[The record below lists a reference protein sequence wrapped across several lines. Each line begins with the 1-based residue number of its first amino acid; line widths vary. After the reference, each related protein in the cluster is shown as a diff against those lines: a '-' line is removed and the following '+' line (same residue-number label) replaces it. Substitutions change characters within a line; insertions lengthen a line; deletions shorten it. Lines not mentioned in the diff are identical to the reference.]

1 MSKQK
6 MPRASVNIHTLIY
19 EGEKEMSAK
28 GLKGMFMME
37 VSDRF
42 FNTNAIKFENN
53 LIEWVNNM
61 VPNKV
66 LLFEKSSLTVGKTTK
81 KLGSKFL
88 YKVELPRIR
97 LEYVCINGDACVL
110 TKIIQ
115 KGGKTEKIIYEFPDS
130 WAGTAPWY
138 VY

>member
-1 MSKQK
+1 
-6 MPRASVNIHTLIY
+6 
-19 EGEKEMSAK
+19 MSAK

-37 VSDRF
+37 VSNRF
-42 FNTNAIKFENN
+42 FDTDATKFENN
-53 LIEWVNNM
+53 LIKWVNNM
-61 VPNKV
+61 VSNKV

-81 KLGSKFL
+81 EPGSGFF
-88 YKVELPRIR
+88 YQVELPRIR
-97 LEYVCINGDACVL
+97 LQYLCINGDACIL

-115 KGGKTEKIIYEFPDS
+115 KGGKTEKVIYEFPDS